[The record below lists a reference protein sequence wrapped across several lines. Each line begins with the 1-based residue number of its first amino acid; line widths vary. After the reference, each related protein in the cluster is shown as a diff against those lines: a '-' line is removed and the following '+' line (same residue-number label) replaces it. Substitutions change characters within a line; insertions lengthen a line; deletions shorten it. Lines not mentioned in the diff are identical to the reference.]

1 MDEFDDSL
9 KNLCNHCLKHWI
21 YSTKN
26 IKKRNVENMK
36 IERRKEQIVKRKK
49 NRIKRYYCR
58 GIACNSS

>member
-26 IKKRNVENMK
+26 IKKRNIENMK
-36 IERRKEQIVKRKK
+36 IERRKEQIVKR
-49 NRIKRYYCR
+49 N
-58 GIACNSS
+58 N